1 MRREASGSGA
11 SGVDVPGLVGLW
23 GTSPEES
30 VRAHACLY
38 ALRTHPGPRR
48 QRGQKPLMA
57 RTAPSGSRGVACG
70 AEPRT
75 RRAVAPAECQFSG
88 IRRLVDV
95 GGGHGLFLA
104 TILQAYPAMRGV
116 LFDRPEVA
124 AGAAAALEAAGVA
137 RRCEV
142 VGGDFFASVPAG
154 GDAYLLWQ
162 IIHDWDDGR

>member
-70 AEPRT
+70 DEPRT
-75 RRAVAPAECQFSG
+75 RRAVAPAECQKAIYLFALAHSRRHVTQRRVALPHEQG
-88 IRRLVDV
+88 IASVQDIDLCLEP
-95 GGGHGLFLA
+95 G
-104 TILQAYPAMRGV
+104 
-116 LFDRPEVA
+116 
-124 AGAAAALEAAGVA
+124 GAAATRGPIGKHEKRAHVMPGKGHGPMA
-137 RRCEV
+137 
-142 VGGDFFASVPAG
+142 
-154 GDAYLLWQ
+154 
-162 IIHDWDDGR
+162 